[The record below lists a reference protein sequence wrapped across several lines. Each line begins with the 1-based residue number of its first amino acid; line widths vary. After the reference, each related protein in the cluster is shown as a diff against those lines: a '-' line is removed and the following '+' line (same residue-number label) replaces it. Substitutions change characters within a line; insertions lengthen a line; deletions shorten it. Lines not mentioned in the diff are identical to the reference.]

1 MSTSKHDTP
10 DRSTAPA
17 RQRSFL
23 ETGLALLATAVLLVV
38 LWKTVTSLL
47 LIFAGV
53 LVAAL
58 LDAATRMLAVVLPVA
73 RPWRLALVLVLLALL
88 LGLGLIWGIGK
99 LPEQT
104 HLLLQVLNAQID
116 VLEKRLMS
124 YGVDLFG
131 AEGGRDFSQWLFT
144 DQARLFSHAQ
154 FVLGGASSFVTGATI
169 VLFLGVLFALSPTVY
184 RESLVILVK
193 PSYRPRMRA
202 VLDEIGDIL
211 RLWFVGQLIRV
222 VVMTLLA
229 WPVLYVFGLPGA
241 FLLALQAG
249 LSNFIPY
256 LGPIAAAIPIGL
268 AAMPLGTSVL
278 VWSIAIYTVIQSVE
292 GYIIGPLIQR
302 QAVETP
308 PAWVLAAIVV
318 FGALFGVLGIALAM
332 PLVAVARIVIIR
344 FYVEDYLNDTQ
355 RMQPIKKV

>member
-1 MSTSKHDTP
+1 MMSTSQQD
-10 DRSTAPA
+10 APE
-17 RQRSFL
+17 RQRSL
-23 ETGLALLATAVLLVV
+23 LATGLALLATAVFLVV
-38 LWKTVTSLL
+38 LWRTASSLL
-47 LIFAGV
+47 LIFAGI

-58 LDAATRMLAVVLPVA
+58 LDAATRMLATVLPVG

-104 HLLLQVLNAQID
+104 HLLVQVLNAQID
-116 VLEKRLMS
+116 VLEKRLLS

-131 AEGGRDFSQWLFT
+131 PEGGRDFTQWLFA

-154 FVLGGASSFVTGATI
+154 FVLGGASSLLTGATI
-169 VLFLGVLFALSPTVY
+169 ILFLGVLFALSPSAY
-184 RESLVILVK
+184 RDSLVVLVK

-202 VLDEIGDIL
+202 ILDEMGGIL
-211 RLWFVGQLIRV
+211 RLWFVGQLARV
-222 VVMTLLA
+222 VLMTLCV
-229 WPVLYVFGLPGA
+229 WPVFYLLGLPGA

-268 AAMPLGTSVL
+268 AAMPLGTSML
-278 VWSIAIYTVIQSVE
+278 VWSLVIYTFIQSVE
-292 GYIIGPLIQR
+292 GYVIGPLIQR

-308 PAWVLAAIVV
+308 PAWILAAIVV
-318 FGALFGVLGIALAM
+318 FGALFGVIGIALAM
-332 PLVAVARIVIIR
+332 PLTAIARVAIIR
-344 FYVEDYLNDTQ
+344 FYVEDYLSGTGSAEPGKST
-355 RMQPIKKV
+355 RVR